1 MIAGKA
7 IFCLWPWERFGEKHW
22 DGYKIK
28 TKVEQTGPVDVGEWE
43 NLY

>member
-7 IFCLWPWERFGEKHW
+7 IYCLWPWERFGEKHW
-22 DGYKIK
+22 TGYNIK
-28 TKVEQTGPVDVGEWE
+28 TKVDRATEVEYGEWE